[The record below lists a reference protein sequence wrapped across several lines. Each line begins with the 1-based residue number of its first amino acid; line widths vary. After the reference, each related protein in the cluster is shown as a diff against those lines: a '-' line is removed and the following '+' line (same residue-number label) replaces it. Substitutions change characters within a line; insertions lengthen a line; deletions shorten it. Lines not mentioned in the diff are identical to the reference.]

1 MPTEEVGPTDPSP
14 AVKAVSAAHETE
26 IFSMASAALA
36 VSRAP
41 TGGPVLLATS
51 FVICVVWNKI

>member
-1 MPTEEVGPTDPSP
+1 MPTEEVGPTVPSP
-14 AVKAVSAAHETE
+14 AVKAVSSAHDID
-26 IFSMASAALA
+26 IFSVASTALA

-51 FVICVVWNKI
+51 FVICVV